1 MGGWIE
7 VLALRRVLLRC
18 LVSFV
23 IVTMMASAVY
33 AQPPSL
39 LFKDTVPVEDIAVSR
54 YGQYA
59 VSVGANEFRFYD
71 RTHQMWF
78 WQAPGLETLY
88 SVAISADGNSVVAG
102 GASHV
107 FFWKNAISRSSDTS
121 RTWESEPYGRINE
134 RCLDISADGDYV
146 LAGSQGSGSY
156 PTVLYWAGASSKSG
170 VDVEY
175 TWAYPSDGGGALSSA
190 VDLSD
195 NGDYAVVGFSGEEKG
210 PNVGYWKNARTRL
223 GSGQTPDWLSTEA
236 QDVTDVAVSRDG
248 NFVAASGWL
257 DGGAVYYWA
266 GATGLTG
273 DPPTSWNFPTVEFLS
288 VDMSCDG
295 DSVVAGAESDLV
307 YFWSGAR
314 TLTGKPQTPSW
325 TYPTAGDVK
334 EVAINDA
341 GTYMAAATAVFD
353 DSGRNVYFLDNA
365 GGMKWSSPYQLD
377 DAVTSM
383 SICCDGGTLAVGTPM
398 SSAYLLDTGF
408 SDPCCGA
415 APVGGALTAVDRLAV
430 LTPYLALLGV
440 IAAVTVAV
448 AISRKKPKN

>member
-1 MGGWIE
+1 MM
-7 VLALRRVLLRC
+7 
-18 LVSFV
+18 VS
-23 IVTMMASAVY
+23 AAY
-33 AQPPSL
+33 AQPPSS
-39 LFKDTVPVEDIAVSR
+39 LFKEAVPVEEIAVSR

-59 VSVGANEFRFYD
+59 ASVGVNEFRFYD
-71 RTHQMWF
+71 RTHRLWS
-78 WQAPGLETLY
+78 WSSSENLY
-88 SVAISADGNSVVAG
+88 SVAISADGDSVVAG
-102 GASHV
+102 GALHV

-121 RTWESEPYGRINE
+121 FTWESVPYGAIYR
-134 RCLDISADGDYV
+134 RCLDISADGGYV
-146 LAGSQGSGSY
+146 LAGSQGYGSE

-170 VDVEY
+170 VNVGY
-175 TWAYPSDGGGALSSA
+175 TWAYPGSGGSLVSA

-195 NGDYAVVGFSGEEKG
+195 NGDYAVVGFSGTNQIT

-223 GSGQTPDWLSTEA
+223 GASQTPDWLSTEA
-236 QDVTDVAVSRDG
+236 YYVTDVVVSGDG
-248 NFVAASGWL
+248 NFVAASGML
-257 DGGAVYYWA
+257 AGGAVYYWA
-266 GATGLTG
+266 GATGLT
-273 DPPTSWNFPTVEFLS
+273 DNPPTSWNADFPQTVEFLS

-314 TLTGKPQTPSW
+314 TLTGKPQSPSW
-325 TYPTAGDVK
+325 TYPTVNYVE

-341 GTYMAAATAVFD
+341 GTYMAAATLVLA
-353 DSGRNVYFLDNA
+353 SPGGNVYFLDRT
-365 GGMKWSSPYQLD
+365 GVMKWSTPYLLD
-377 DAVTSM
+377 GTATSM
-383 SICCDGGTLAVGTPM
+383 SICCDGGTLAVGTGA
-398 SSAYLLDTGF
+398 SAGSAYLFDTGF

>member
-1 MGGWIE
+1 
-7 VLALRRVLLRC
+7 VLALRGVLLRC

-23 IVTMMASAVY
+23 FVAMMVSAVY
-33 AQPPSL
+33 GQPPSL
-39 LFKDTVPVEDIAVSR
+39 LFKEPVPVEDIAVSR

-59 VSVGANEFRFYD
+59 ASVGVKEFSFYD
-71 RTHQMWF
+71 RTHRLWS
-78 WQAPGLETLY
+78 WSSSENLY

-107 FFWKNAISRSSDTS
+107 FFWKNAISRSDTS
-121 RTWESEPYGRINE
+121 TTWESKAYGRINE
-134 RCLDISADGDYV
+134 RCLDISADGGYV
-146 LAGSQGSGSY
+146 LAGSQGAGSY

-170 VDVEY
+170 VDVGY
-175 TWAYPSDGGGALSSA
+175 TWAYPGSGGTAVSA

-195 NGDYAVVGFSGEEKG
+195 NGDYAVIGFSGSDPG

-236 QDVTDVAVSRDG
+236 QDVTDVAVSDDG
-248 NFVAASGWL
+248 NFVAASGML

-266 GATGLTG
+266 GATGLTD
-273 DPPTSWNFPTVEFLS
+273 DPPTSWNADFPQTVEFLS

-295 DSVVAGAESDLV
+295 NSVVAGAEQDVV

-314 TLTGKPQTPSW
+314 TLTGKPQSPSW
-325 TYPTAGDVK
+325 AYPTLGDVE

-341 GTYMAAATAVFD
+341 GTYMAAATAIFP
-353 DSGRNVYFLDNA
+353 GPGGNVYFLDNA
-365 GGMKWSSPYQLD
+365 GGMKWSTPYQLD
-377 DAVTSM
+377 GAVTSM
-383 SICCDGGTLAVGTPM
+383 SICCDGGTLAVGDIL
-398 SSAYLLDTGF
+398 SSAHLFDTGF

-430 LTPYLALLGV
+430 LTPYLALLGA

>member
-1 MGGWIE
+1 MGGRIE

-23 IVTMMASAVY
+23 FVAMMVSAVY

-102 GASHV
+102 GALHV
-107 FFWKNAISRSSDTS
+107 FFWKNAISRSLDTAP
-121 RTWESEPYGRINE
+121 TWVSEAYGRIDK
-134 RCLDISADGDYV
+134 RCLDISADGGYV
-146 LAGSQGSGSY
+146 LAGSQGYGSE
-156 PTVLYWAGASSKSG
+156 PNVLYWAGASGKSG
-170 VDVEY
+170 FDVEY
-175 TWAYPSDGGGALSSA
+175 TWAYPGSGGSAVSA

-195 NGDYAVVGFSGEEKG
+195 NGDYAVVGFSGA
-210 PNVGYWKNARTRL
+210 NVGYWKNARTRL
-223 GSGQTPDWLSTEA
+223 GSDQTPDWLSTEA

-248 NFVAASGWL
+248 NFVAASGML
-257 DGGAVYYWA
+257 AGGAVYYWA
-266 GATGLTG
+266 GATGLTD
-273 DPPTSWNFPTVEFLS
+273 DPPTSWNADFQPTVEFLS

-295 DSVVAGAESDLV
+295 DSVVAGAESNLV

-314 TLTGKPQTPSW
+314 TLTGKPQSPSW
-325 TYPTAGDVK
+325 TYPTLGDVE

-341 GTYMAAATAVFD
+341 GSYMAAATAIFP
-353 DSGRNVYFLDNA
+353 GPGGNVYFLDNA
-365 GGMKWSSPYQLD
+365 GGMKWSTPYQLD

-383 SICCDGGTLAVGTPM
+383 SICCDGGTLAVGDPT
-398 SSAYLLDTGF
+398 SSAHLFDTGF

-430 LTPYLALLGV
+430 LTPYLALLGAT
-440 IAAVTVAV
+440 AAVTVAV
-448 AISRKKPKN
+448 AISRKKSKN